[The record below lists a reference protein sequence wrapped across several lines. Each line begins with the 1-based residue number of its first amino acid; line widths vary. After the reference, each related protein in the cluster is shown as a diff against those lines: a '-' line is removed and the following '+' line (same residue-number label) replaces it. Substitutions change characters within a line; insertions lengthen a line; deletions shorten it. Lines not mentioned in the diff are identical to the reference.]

1 MKIVAALAALGVHNT
16 YGVLKKFA
24 TTKQQ
29 AVAVSYRGRDRGLP
43 ARIQVWSP
51 LFKTDPDAAWY
62 DNGSK
67 TFGVY
72 SKDRTET
79 LAEALAWASEQYNI
93 SEWATCP
100 ADRLTK
106 IPKSVRDAAEKAAK
120 AVKPSTNQ
128 LNQLTVYT
136 WRGCR
141 PGSSQTREICAA
153 KSRAA
158 VARAAGVKYVK
169 QLDLTETGN
178 EEDIKQALSDPGVIF
193 WCPLDDRTHDWRR
206 G

>member
-1 MKIVAALAALGVHNT
+1 MKIVVALAALGVHNT

-62 DNGSK
+62 DNDNK

-79 LAEALAWASEQYNI
+79 LAEALTWTAEQYGI

-100 ADRLTK
+100 TDRLTK

-128 LNQLTVYT
+128 LTVYT
-136 WRGCR
+136 WRGHRCHV
-141 PGSSQTREICAA
+141 GQTHEVCAA
-153 KSRAA
+153 KSKAA